1 MFYGLTRADWNS
13 PPIPLVRHPYGPFL
27 PIKCA
32 PGGRTCLPA
41 RGEKHVKRAKTMADS
56 AVRVRIAPSPTG
68 EPHVG
73 TAYIALFNYLF
84 AKKHGGTFIL
94 RIEDTDAT
102 RSTPEFEQKV
112 LDALKWCGLEWSEGP
127 DVGGPY
133 GPYRQ
138 SDRKDIYLDYVRQIE
153 NNGHGFRCFCTPER
167 LEQMREGQ
175 RAAGKQPKYDG
186 HCLSLTAEEVTRR
199 VDAGEPHVVR
209 MKIPTEGSCKF
220 TDGVYGDVE
229 IPWDSVDMQVLLKA
243 DGMPTYHMA
252 NVVDDYLM
260 KITHVARGEEW
271 LASVP
276 KHILIYQY
284 LGLTP
289 PVFMHL
295 SLMRNADK
303 SKLSKRKNPTSI
315 SYYSALG
322 YLPEA
327 LMNFLG
333 LFFIQ
338 IAEGEELMT
347 MAELAEKFD
356 PDNLSKSGAIFDI
369 QKLDWLNGR
378 WIREKLSDDE
388 FLGRVLAW
396 ASENDRLKQGLK
408 LSQSR
413 ISKLGELPAL
423 ADFLL
428 KSDLGLEPAAFAKIK
443 SSPEELVEIFNTVQP
458 DLEKILEWNKET
470 IEAELRAIADRMG
483 KKLKVVLAPLFVA
496 VSGSSRSLPLF
507 DSMEL
512 LGRSVVR
519 QRLKIAGQV
528 AASMAGSGK

>member
-1 MFYGLTRADWNS
+1 MTTSG
-13 PPIPLVRHPYGPFL
+13 
-27 PIKCA
+27 
-32 PGGRTCLPA
+32 
-41 RGEKHVKRAKTMADS
+41 
-56 AVRVRIAPSPTG
+56 VRVRIAPSPTG

-84 AKKHGGTFIL
+84 AKKHGGEFIL

-102 RSTPEFEQKV
+102 RSTPEFETKV
-112 LDALKWCGLEWSEGP
+112 LDALKWCGLKWAEGP
-127 DVGGPY
+127 DIGGPY

-138 SDRKDIYLDYVRQIE
+138 SDRKELYKPYVEQIVT
-153 NNGHGFRCFCTPER
+153 NGHGFRCFCTPER
-167 LEQMREGQ
+167 LEKMREAQ
-175 RAAGKQPKYDG
+175 RAAGLPPKYDG
-186 HCLSLTAEEVTRR
+186 HCLNLSAEEVTSR
-199 VDAGEPHVVR
+199 VAAGEPHVVR

-220 TDGVYGDVE
+220 HDGVYGDVE
-229 IPWDSVDMQVLLKA
+229 IPWDAVDMQVLLKA

-252 NVVDDYLM
+252 NVVDDHLM

-284 LGLTP
+284 LGWEA

-315 SYYSALG
+315 SYYTALG
-322 YLPEA
+322 YIPEA

-338 IAEGEELMT
+338 IAEGEELLSMD
-347 MAELAEKFD
+347 ELAAKFD
-356 PDNLSKSGAIFDI
+356 PENLSKAGAIFDI

-378 WIREKLSDDE
+378 WIREKLSEEE
-388 FLGRVLAW
+388 FQHRILTW
-396 ASENDRLKQGLK
+396 AMENSRLQEGLK

-413 ISKLGELPAL
+413 ITKLGELPDL
-423 ADFLL
+423 AGFLF
-428 KSDLGLEPAAFAKIK
+428 KSDLNLDPSAFAKIK
-443 SSPEELVEIFNTVQP
+443 STPEELLEILNTVQP
-458 DLEKILEWNKET
+458 DLEKILEWNVET

-483 KKLKVVLAPLFVA
+483 KKLKVVVAPLFVA

-507 DSMEL
+507 DSMAI

-519 QRLKIAGQV
+519 QRLKLAAQTV
-528 AASMAGSGK
+528 ATLVGPKN

>member
-1 MFYGLTRADWNS
+1 MSTSGTAS
-13 PPIPLVRHPYGPFL
+13 G
-27 PIKCA
+27 
-32 PGGRTCLPA
+32 
-41 RGEKHVKRAKTMADS
+41 
-56 AVRVRIAPSPTG
+56 VRVRIAPSPTG

-84 AKKHGGTFIL
+84 AKKNNGTFIL

-127 DVGGPY
+127 DIGGPY

-138 SDRKDIYLDYVRQIE
+138 SDRKDIYRPYVDKIVA
-153 NNGHGFRCFCTPER
+153 NGHGFKCFCTPER
-167 LEQMREGQ
+167 LEQMREAQ
-175 RAAGKQPKYDG
+175 RAAGKPPKYDG
-186 HCLSLTAEEVTRR
+186 LCLHLSAEEVTKR

-220 TDGVYGDVE
+220 VDGVYGPVE
-229 IPWDSVDMQVLLKA
+229 IPWEAVDMQVLLKA

-252 NVVDDYLM
+252 NVVDDHMM

-284 LGLTP
+284 LGLEP

-295 SLMRNADK
+295 SLMRNHDK

-338 IAEGEELMT
+338 IAEGEELLT
-347 MAELAEKFD
+347 MEQLAEKFD
-356 PDNLSKSGAIFDI
+356 PENLSKAGAIFDI

-378 WIREKLSDDE
+378 WLREQLTE
-388 FLGRVLAW
+388 EQFTQRVLDW
-396 ASENDRLKQGLK
+396 AMENDRIRQGLK

-413 ISKLGELPAL
+413 ISKLGELPDL
-423 ADFLL
+423 AGFLL
-428 KSDLGLEPAAFAKIK
+428 KSDLGLTPEAFAKVK
-443 SSPEELVEIFNTVQP
+443 STPEEILEVLNQVQP
-458 DLEKILEWNKET
+458 DLEKMPEWTVES
-470 IEAELRAIADRMG
+470 IEAELRASADRLG
-483 KKLKVVLAPLFVA
+483 KKLKVVVAPLFVA

-507 DSMEL
+507 DSMAI

-519 QRLKIAGQV
+519 QRLKV
-528 AASMAGSGK
+528 AAQVVASMVGSGK

>member
-1 MFYGLTRADWNS
+1 MSTSG
-13 PPIPLVRHPYGPFL
+13 
-27 PIKCA
+27 
-32 PGGRTCLPA
+32 
-41 RGEKHVKRAKTMADS
+41 
-56 AVRVRIAPSPTG
+56 VRVRIAPSPTG

-84 AKKHGGTFIL
+84 AKKNNGTFIL

-127 DVGGPY
+127 DIGGPY

-138 SDRKDIYLDYVRQIE
+138 SDRKDIYRPYVDKIVA
-153 NNGHGFRCFCTPER
+153 NGHGFKCFCTPER
-167 LEQMREGQ
+167 LEQMREAQ
-175 RAAGKQPKYDG
+175 RAAGKPPKYDG
-186 HCLSLTAEEVTRR
+186 LCLHLSAEEVTKR

-220 TDGVYGDVE
+220 VDGVYGPVE
-229 IPWDSVDMQVLLKA
+229 IPWEAVDMQVLLKA

-252 NVVDDYLM
+252 NVVDDHMM

-284 LGLTP
+284 LGLEP

-295 SLMRNADK
+295 SLMRNHDK

-338 IAEGEELMT
+338 IAEGEELLT
-347 MAELAEKFD
+347 MDQLAEKFD
-356 PDNLSKSGAIFDI
+356 PENLSKAGAIFDI

-378 WIREKLSDDE
+378 WLREQLSEEE
-388 FLGRVLAW
+388 FVQRVLSW
-396 ASENDRLKQGLK
+396 AMENDRVRQGLK

-413 ISKLGELPAL
+413 ISKLGELPDL
-423 ADFLL
+423 AGFLL
-428 KSDLGLEPAAFAKIK
+428 KSDLGLTPEAFAKVK
-443 SSPEELVEIFNTVQP
+443 STPEEILEVLNQVQP
-458 DLEKILEWNKET
+458 DLEKMPEWTIES
-470 IEAELRAIADRMG
+470 IEAELRASADRLG
-483 KKLKVVLAPLFVA
+483 KKLKVVVAPLFVA

-507 DSMEL
+507 DSMAI

-519 QRLKIAGQV
+519 QRLKV
-528 AASMAGSGK
+528 AAQVVASMVGSGK

>member
-1 MFYGLTRADWNS
+1 MIATK
-13 PPIPLVRHPYGPFL
+13 P
-27 PIKCA
+27 
-32 PGGRTCLPA
+32 
-41 RGEKHVKRAKTMADS
+41 
-56 AVRVRIAPSPTG
+56 RVRIAPSPTG

-84 AKKHGGTFIL
+84 AKKHGGEFIL

-102 RSTPEFEQKV
+102 RSTREFEEKV
-112 LDALKWCGLEWSEGP
+112 LDALRWTGLTWAEGP

-138 SDRKDIYLDYVRQIE
+138 SDRKDMYQPYAQQLLDK
-153 NNGHGFRCFCTPER
+153 GHAFRCFCTPER

-175 RAAGKQPKYDG
+175 RAAGKPPKYDG
-186 HCLSLTAEEVTRR
+186 LCLSYTAEEVTSRM
-199 VDAGEPHVVR
+199 ASGETSVIR
-209 MKIPTEGSCKF
+209 MKIPTEGSCDF
-220 TDGVYGDVE
+220 HDGVYGDVS
-229 IPWDSVDMQVLLKA
+229 IPWDSVDMQVLIKG

-252 NVVDDYLM
+252 NVIDDHLM

-276 KHILIYQY
+276 KHILLYRYFEWEQ
-284 LGLTP
+284 

-338 IAEGEELMT
+338 IAEGEEMLT
-347 MAELAEKFD
+347 MDELTEKFD
-356 PDNLSKSGAIFDI
+356 PDNLSKAGAIFDI

-378 WIREKLSDDE
+378 WLREKLSPDE
-388 FLGRVLAW
+388 FVSRVLEW
-396 ASENDRLKQGLK
+396 AMENSRLTEGLK
-408 LSQSR
+408 HSQSR
-413 ISKLGELPAL
+413 ISKLGELPNL
-423 ADFLL
+423 AGFLL
-428 KSDLGLEPAAFAKIK
+428 SSDVGLTPASFAGLKT
-443 SSPEELVEIFNTVQP
+443 SPAETLEIINTVQT
-458 DLEKILEWNKET
+458 DFEKMLEFNVESIDG
-470 IEAELRAIADRMG
+470 ELRAIADKLG
-483 KKLKVVLAPLFVA
+483 KKLRVVTPPLFVA
-496 VSGSSRSLPLF
+496 MSGSQRSLPLF
-507 DSMEL
+507 DSMAL

-519 QRLKIAGQV
+519 QRLKIAATV
-528 AASMAGSGK
+528 VASMVGSEK

>member
-1 MFYGLTRADWNS
+1 MTTSG
-13 PPIPLVRHPYGPFL
+13 
-27 PIKCA
+27 
-32 PGGRTCLPA
+32 
-41 RGEKHVKRAKTMADS
+41 
-56 AVRVRIAPSPTG
+56 VRVRIAPSPTG

-84 AKKHGGTFIL
+84 AKKHGGEFIL

-102 RSTPEFEQKV
+102 RSTPEFETKV
-112 LDALKWCGLEWSEGP
+112 LDALKWCGLKWSEGP
-127 DVGGPY
+127 DIGGPY

-138 SDRKDIYLDYVRQIE
+138 SDRKDIYKPFVEKIVDA
-153 NNGHGFRCFCTPER
+153 GHGFRCFCTPER
-167 LEQMREGQ
+167 LEKMREAQ
-175 RAAGKQPKYDG
+175 RAAGLPPKYDG
-186 HCLSLTAEEVTRR
+186 HCLNLTAEEVSTR
-199 VDAGEPHVVR
+199 VAGGEPHVVR

-220 TDGVYGDVE
+220 HDGVYGDVE
-229 IPWDSVDMQVLLKA
+229 IPWDAVDMQVLLKA

-252 NVVDDYLM
+252 NVVDDHLM

-284 LGLTP
+284 LGLEP
-289 PVFMHL
+289 PQFMHL

-315 SYYSALG
+315 SYYTALG
-322 YLPEA
+322 YIPEA

-338 IAEGEELMT
+338 IAEGEELLT
-347 MAELAEKFD
+347 MDELAEKFD
-356 PDNLSKSGAIFDI
+356 PENLSKAGAIFDI

-378 WIREKLSDDE
+378 WIREKLSEEE
-388 FLGRVLAW
+388 FQHRVLTW
-396 ASENDRLKQGLK
+396 AMENSRLREGLK

-413 ISKLGELPAL
+413 ISKLGELPDL
-423 ADFLL
+423 TGFLF
-428 KSDLGLEPAAFAKIK
+428 KSDLNLDPSAFAKIK
-443 SSPEELVEIFNTVQP
+443 STPEELLEILNTVQP
-458 DLEKILEWNKET
+458 DLEKILEWNVET

-483 KKLKVVLAPLFVA
+483 KKLKVVVAPLFVA

-507 DSMEL
+507 DSMAI

-519 QRLKIAGQV
+519 QRLKLAAQTV
-528 AASMAGSGK
+528 ATLVGPKN

>member
-1 MFYGLTRADWNS
+1 MTTSG
-13 PPIPLVRHPYGPFL
+13 
-27 PIKCA
+27 
-32 PGGRTCLPA
+32 
-41 RGEKHVKRAKTMADS
+41 
-56 AVRVRIAPSPTG
+56 VRVRIAPSPTG

-73 TAYIALFNYLF
+73 TAYVALFNYLF
-84 AKKHGGTFIL
+84 AKKHGGEFIL

-112 LDALKWCGLEWSEGP
+112 LDALKWCGLKWSEGP

-138 SDRKDIYLDYVRQIE
+138 SDRKDLYKPFVDKIVA
-153 NNGHGFRCFCTPER
+153 NGHGFHCFCTPER
-167 LEQMREGQ
+167 LEKMREAQ

-186 HCLSLTAEEVTRR
+186 HCLNLSAEEVTTRI
-199 VDAGEPHVVR
+199 ASGEPNVVR

-220 TDGVYGDVE
+220 VDGVYGPVE
-229 IPWDSVDMQVLLKA
+229 IPWDAVDMQVLLKA

-252 NVVDDYLM
+252 NVVDDHLM

-284 LGLTP
+284 LGLEP

-315 SYYSALG
+315 SYYQALG

-338 IAEGEELMT
+338 IAEGEEILGID
-347 MAELAEKFD
+347 ELAGQFD
-356 PDNLSKSGAIFDI
+356 PENLSKAGAIFDI
-369 QKLDWLNGR
+369 QKLDWVNGR
-378 WIREKLSDDE
+378 WLREKLSEED
-388 FLGRVLAW
+388 FQHRVLLW
-396 ASENDRLKQGLK
+396 AMENDRLREGLK

-413 ISKLGELPAL
+413 ISKLGELPEL
-423 ADFLL
+423 MGFLL
-428 KSDLGLEPAAFAKIK
+428 KSDLHIDPAAFARIK
-443 SSPEELVEIFNTVQP
+443 STPEELLEILNTVQP
-458 DLEKILEWNKET
+458 DLEKILEWNVASV
-470 IEAELRAIADRMG
+470 EAELRAIADRMG
-483 KKLKVVLAPLFVA
+483 KKLKVVVAPLFVA
-496 VSGSSRSLPLF
+496 ISGSSRSLPLF
-507 DSMEL
+507 DSMAI
-512 LGRSVVR
+512 LGRAVVR
-519 QRLKIAGQV
+519 QRLKLAAQTV
-528 AASMAGSGK
+528 ATLVGPKN

>member
-1 MFYGLTRADWNS
+1 MT
-13 PPIPLVRHPYGPFL
+13 
-27 PIKCA
+27 
-32 PGGRTCLPA
+32 
-41 RGEKHVKRAKTMADS
+41 DS

-153 NNGHGFRCFCTPER
+153 KNGHGFRCFCTPER
-167 LEQMREGQ
+167 LEKMREAQ

-186 HCLSLTAEEVTRR
+186 HCLTLSAEEVTRR

-519 QRLKIAGQV
+519 QRLKVAGQV

>member
-1 MFYGLTRADWNS
+1 MTTSG
-13 PPIPLVRHPYGPFL
+13 
-27 PIKCA
+27 
-32 PGGRTCLPA
+32 
-41 RGEKHVKRAKTMADS
+41 
-56 AVRVRIAPSPTG
+56 VRVRIAPSPTG

-73 TAYIALFNYLF
+73 TVYIALFNYLF
-84 AKKHGGTFIL
+84 AKKMGGEFIL

-112 LDALKWCGLEWSEGP
+112 LDALRWAGLDWKEGP

-138 SDRKDIYLDYVRQIE
+138 SERKDIYRPFVEKMVDE
-153 NNGHGFRCFCTPER
+153 GNAFRCFCTPER
-167 LEQMREGQ
+167 LEQMREAQ
-175 RAAGKQPKYDG
+175 RAAGKPPGYDG
-186 HCLSLTAEEVTRR
+186 HCLHLKAEEVTAR
-199 VDAGEPHVVR
+199 VAAGEPHVVR
-209 MKIPTEGSCKF
+209 LKIPTEGACEF
-220 TDGVYGDVE
+220 NDGVYGDVS
-229 IPWDSVDMQVLLKA
+229 IPWESVDMQVLLKA

-252 NVVDDYLM
+252 NVVDDHLM

-276 KHILIYQY
+276 KHILIYKY
-284 LGLTP
+284 LGLEP
-289 PVFMHL
+289 PKFMHL

-338 IAEGEELMT
+338 IAEGEELLT
-347 MAELAEKFD
+347 MDQLAEKFD
-356 PDNLSKSGAIFDI
+356 PENLSKAGAIFDI

-378 WIREKLSDDE
+378 WLREQLTEEE
-388 FLGRVLAW
+388 FAARVLNW
-396 ASENDRLKQGLK
+396 AMENNRIRDGLK

-413 ISKLGELPAL
+413 ISKLGELPDL
-423 ADFLL
+423 AGFLL
-428 KSDLGLEPAAFAKIK
+428 KSDLGLTPEAFAKVK
-443 SSPEELVEIFNTVQP
+443 STPEEILEVLNQVQP
-458 DLEKILEWNKET
+458 DLEKMPEWTIES
-470 IEAELRAIADRMG
+470 IEAELRASADRLG
-483 KKLKVVLAPLFVA
+483 KKLKVVVAPLFVA

-507 DSMEL
+507 DSMAI

-519 QRLKIAGQV
+519 QRLKV
-528 AASMAGSGK
+528 AAQVVASMVGSGK

>member
-1 MFYGLTRADWNS
+1 MTTSG
-13 PPIPLVRHPYGPFL
+13 
-27 PIKCA
+27 
-32 PGGRTCLPA
+32 
-41 RGEKHVKRAKTMADS
+41 
-56 AVRVRIAPSPTG
+56 VRVRIAPSPTG

-84 AKKHGGTFIL
+84 AKKNGGEFIL

-102 RSTPEFEQKV
+102 RSTAEFEEKV
-112 LDALKWCGLEWSEGP
+112 LDALKWTGLKWSEGP

-138 SDRKDIYLDYVRQIE
+138 SERKDIYRPFVEQLVRD
-153 NNGHGFRCFCTPER
+153 GHAFRCFCTPER
-167 LEQMREGQ
+167 LEMMRDAQ
-175 RAAGKQPKYDG
+175 RAKGMAPKYDG
-186 HCLSLTAEEVTRR
+186 LCLHLKAEEVTERME
-199 VDAGEPHVVR
+199 AGEPSVVR

-220 TDGVYGDVE
+220 NDGVYGDVE

-252 NVVDDYLM
+252 NVVDDHLM

-276 KHILIYQY
+276 KHILLYQY
-284 LGLTP
+284 LGLEP
-289 PVFMHL
+289 PKFMHL

-333 LFFIQ
+333 LFFVQ
-338 IAEGEELMT
+338 IADGEELLT
-347 MAELAEKFD
+347 MDELAEKFD
-356 PDNLSKSGAIFDI
+356 PENLSKAGAIFDV

-378 WIREKLSDDE
+378 WIREKLTPED
-388 FLGRVLAW
+388 FLSRIFDW
-396 ASENDRLKQGLK
+396 ASENDRLTEGLK
-408 LSQSR
+408 LAQSR
-413 ISKLGELPAL
+413 ISKLGELPPL
-423 ADFLL
+423 AGFLL
-428 KSDLGLEPAAFAKIK
+428 ANDVGLTPASFAGLKT
-443 SSPEELVEIFNTVQP
+443 SPAETLEIVNTVQF
-458 DLEKILEWNKET
+458 DLEKIVEWNVAT
-470 IEAELRAIADRMG
+470 IEEELRAISDRLG
-483 KKLKVVLAPLFVA
+483 KKLRVVTPPLFVA
-496 VSGSSRSLPLF
+496 VSGSQRSLPLF
-507 DSMEL
+507 DSMAL

-519 QRLKIAGQV
+519 QRLKVASQV
-528 AASMAGSGK
+528 LASMVGSGS

>member
-1 MFYGLTRADWNS
+1 MINPT
-13 PPIPLVRHPYGPFL
+13 P
-27 PIKCA
+27 
-32 PGGRTCLPA
+32 
-41 RGEKHVKRAKTMADS
+41 
-56 AVRVRIAPSPTG
+56 RVRIAPSPTG

-73 TAYIALFNYLF
+73 TVYIALFNYLF
-84 AKKHGGTFIL
+84 AKKMGGEFIL

-112 LDALKWCGLEWSEGP
+112 LDALRWTGLTWAEGP

-138 SDRKDIYLDYVRQIE
+138 SDRKAMYQPYAQELLDK
-153 NNGHGFRCFCTPER
+153 GHAFRCFCTPER
-167 LEQMREGQ
+167 LEQMREAQ
-175 RAAGKQPKYDG
+175 RASGKPPKYDG
-186 HCLSLTAEEVTRR
+186 LCLNLKAEEVTARLG
-199 VDAGEPHVVR
+199 AGEASVIR
-209 MKIPTEGSCKF
+209 MKIPTEGNCEF
-220 TDGVYGDVE
+220 HDGVYGDVS
-229 IPWDSVDMQVLLKA
+229 IPWDSVDMQVLIKA

-252 NVVDDYLM
+252 NVIDDHLM

-276 KHILIYQY
+276 KHILLYRYFEWEQ
-284 LGLTP
+284 

-338 IAEGEELMT
+338 IAEGEELLSME
-347 MAELAEKFD
+347 ELAEKFD
-356 PDNLSKSGAIFDI
+356 PDNLSKAGAIFDI

-378 WIREKLSDDE
+378 WLREKLSPEE
-388 FLGRVLAW
+388 FVARTLEW
-396 ASENDRLKQGLK
+396 ASENSRLTEGLK

-413 ISKLGELPAL
+413 ISKLGELPQL
-423 ADFLL
+423 AGFLL
-428 KSDLGLEPAAFAKIK
+428 SSDVGLAPASFAGLKT
-443 SSPEELVEIFNTVQP
+443 SPAETLEILNTVQA
-458 DLEKILEWNKET
+458 DLEKILEWNVET
-470 IEAELRAIADRMG
+470 IDAELRAVSDKLG
-483 KKLKVVLAPLFVA
+483 KKLRVVTPPLFVA
-496 VSGSSRSLPLF
+496 MSGSSRSLPLF
-507 DSMEL
+507 DSMAL

-519 QRLKIAGQV
+519 QRLKV
-528 AASMAGSGK
+528 AATVVAQMVGEGK

>member
-1 MFYGLTRADWNS
+1 MTTSG
-13 PPIPLVRHPYGPFL
+13 
-27 PIKCA
+27 
-32 PGGRTCLPA
+32 
-41 RGEKHVKRAKTMADS
+41 
-56 AVRVRIAPSPTG
+56 VRVRIAPSPTG

-73 TAYIALFNYLF
+73 TVYIALFNYLF
-84 AKKHGGTFIL
+84 AKKMGGEFIL

-112 LDALKWCGLEWSEGP
+112 LDALRWAGLDWKEGP

-138 SDRKDIYLDYVRQIE
+138 SERKDIYRPFVEKMVDE
-153 NNGHGFRCFCTPER
+153 GNAFRCFCTPER
-167 LEQMREGQ
+167 LEQMREAQ
-175 RAAGKQPKYDG
+175 RAAGKPPGYDG
-186 HCLSLTAEEVTRR
+186 HCLHLKAEEVTAR
-199 VDAGEPHVVR
+199 VAAGEPHVVR
-209 MKIPTEGSCKF
+209 LKIPTEGACEF
-220 TDGVYGDVE
+220 NDGVYGDVS
-229 IPWDSVDMQVLLKA
+229 IPWESVDMQVLLKA

-252 NVVDDYLM
+252 NVVDDHLM

-276 KHILIYQY
+276 KHILIYKY
-284 LGLTP
+284 LGLEP
-289 PVFMHL
+289 PKFMHL

-338 IAEGEELMT
+338 IAEGEELLT

-356 PDNLSKSGAIFDI
+356 PDHLNKAGAIFDV

-378 WIREKLSDDE
+378 WLREKLTPEE
-388 FLGRVLAW
+388 FLRRIFVW
-396 ASENDRLKQGLK
+396 SSENDRLTEGLK
-408 LSQSR
+408 LAQSR
-413 ISKLGELPAL
+413 ISKLGELPQL
-423 ADFLL
+423 AGFLL
-428 KSDLGLEPAAFAKIK
+428 ASDAGVKPESFAGLKTSPA
-443 SSPEELVEIFNTVQP
+443 ETLEILQTAAA
-458 DLEKILEWNKET
+458 DLEKILEWNVET
-470 IEAELRAIADRMG
+470 IDAELRAISDRLG
-483 KKLKVVLAPLFVA
+483 KKLRVVTPPLFIA
-496 VSGSSRSLPLF
+496 VSGTSRSLPLF
-507 DSMEL
+507 DSMAL

-519 QRLKIAGQV
+519 QRLKV
-528 AASMAGSGK
+528 AAAAAAQLVGSN

>member
-1 MFYGLTRADWNS
+1 MTTSG
-13 PPIPLVRHPYGPFL
+13 
-27 PIKCA
+27 
-32 PGGRTCLPA
+32 
-41 RGEKHVKRAKTMADS
+41 
-56 AVRVRIAPSPTG
+56 VRVRIAPSPTG

-84 AKKHGGTFIL
+84 AQKHGGEFIL

-102 RSTPEFEQKV
+102 RSTPEFETKV
-112 LDALKWCGLEWSEGP
+112 LDALKWCGLKWSEGP

-138 SDRKDIYLDYVRQIE
+138 SDRKELYKPYVEKIVDA
-153 NNGHGFRCFCTPER
+153 GHGFRCFCTPER
-167 LEQMREGQ
+167 LEQMRAAQ
-175 RAAGKQPKYDG
+175 RAAGLPPKYDG
-186 HCLSLTAEEVTRR
+186 HCLNLSAEEVSTR
-199 VDAGEPHVVR
+199 VAAGEPHVVR

-220 TDGVYGDVE
+220 HDGVYGDVE
-229 IPWDSVDMQVLLKA
+229 IPWDAVDMQVLLKA

-252 NVVDDYLM
+252 NVVDDHLM

-284 LGLTP
+284 LGWEA

-315 SYYSALG
+315 SYYTALG
-322 YLPEA
+322 YIPEA

-333 LFFIQ
+333 LFFMQ
-338 IAEGEELMT
+338 IAEGDELLT
-347 MAELAEKFD
+347 MDELAEKFD
-356 PDNLSKSGAIFDI
+356 PENLSKAGAIFDI

-378 WIREKLSDDE
+378 WIREKLSEEE
-388 FLGRVLAW
+388 FQQRVLTW
-396 ASENDRLKQGLK
+396 AMENSRLQEGLK

-413 ISKLGELPAL
+413 ITKLGELPDL
-423 ADFLL
+423 AGFLF
-428 KSDLGLEPAAFAKIK
+428 KSDLNLDPSAFARIK
-443 SSPEELVEIFNTVQP
+443 STPEELLEILNTVQP
-458 DLEKILEWNKET
+458 DLEKILEWNVET

-483 KKLKVVLAPLFVA
+483 KKLKVIVAPLFVA

-507 DSMEL
+507 DSMAI

-519 QRLKIAGQV
+519 QRLKLAAQTV
-528 AASMAGSGK
+528 ATLVGPKN

>member
-1 MFYGLTRADWNS
+1 MTS
-13 PPIPLVRHPYGPFL
+13 PA
-27 PIKCA
+27 A
-32 PGGRTCLPA
+32 P
-41 RGEKHVKRAKTMADS
+41 
-56 AVRVRIAPSPTG
+56 VRVRIAPSPTG

-84 AKKHGGTFIL
+84 AKKNNGTFIL

-102 RSTPEFEQKV
+102 RSTPEFERKV

-127 DVGGPY
+127 DIGGPY

-138 SDRKDIYLDYVRQIE
+138 SDRKDIYRPYVEKIVE
-153 NNGHGFRCFCTPER
+153 AGHGFRCFCTPER

-175 RAAGKQPKYDG
+175 RAAGKPPKYDG
-186 HCLSLTAEEVTRR
+186 LCLSLSAEEVTTR
-199 VDAGEPHVVR
+199 VASGEPHVVR

-229 IPWDSVDMQVLLKA
+229 IPWDAVDMQVLLKA

-252 NVVDDYLM
+252 NVVDDHLM

-276 KHILIYQY
+276 KHILIYRY
-284 LGLTP
+284 LGLEP

-322 YLPEA
+322 YLPET

-338 IAEGEELMT
+338 IAEGEELLT
-347 MAELAEKFD
+347 MDELAAKFD
-356 PDNLSKSGAIFDI
+356 PENLSKAGAIFDI

-378 WIREKLSDDE
+378 WIREKLSDED
-388 FLGRVLAW
+388 FRRRVIEW
-396 ASENDRLKQGLK
+396 AMENSRLTEGLK

-413 ISKLGELPAL
+413 ISKLGELPDL
-423 ADFLL
+423 AGFLL
-428 KSDLGLEPAAFAKIK
+428 KSDLGLEPAHFAKVK
-443 SSPEELVEIFNTVQP
+443 SSPEELVEIFNEVQP
-458 DLEKILEWNKET
+458 ALEKIVEWDVAS
-470 IEAELRAIADRMG
+470 IEAELRAVADRLG
-483 KKLKVVLAPLFVA
+483 KKLKVVVAPLFVA

-507 DSMEL
+507 DSMAV

-519 QRLKIAGQV
+519 QRLKVAGQV
-528 AASMAGSGK
+528 VASMAGSGK

>member
-1 MFYGLTRADWNS
+1 MSTSG
-13 PPIPLVRHPYGPFL
+13 
-27 PIKCA
+27 
-32 PGGRTCLPA
+32 
-41 RGEKHVKRAKTMADS
+41 
-56 AVRVRIAPSPTG
+56 VRVRIAPSPTG

-84 AKKHGGTFIL
+84 AKKNNGTFIL

-127 DVGGPY
+127 DIGGPY

-138 SDRKDIYLDYVRQIE
+138 SDRKDIYRPYVDKIVA
-153 NNGHGFRCFCTPER
+153 NGHGFKCFCTPER
-167 LEQMREGQ
+167 LEQMREAQ
-175 RAAGKQPKYDG
+175 RAAGKPPKYDG
-186 HCLSLTAEEVTRR
+186 LCLHLSAEEVTKR

-220 TDGVYGDVE
+220 VDGVYGPVE
-229 IPWDSVDMQVLLKA
+229 IPWEAVDMQVLLKA

-252 NVVDDYLM
+252 NVVDDHMM

-284 LGLTP
+284 LGLEP

-295 SLMRNADK
+295 SLMRNHDK

-338 IAEGEELMT
+338 IAEGEELLT
-347 MAELAEKFD
+347 MDQLAEKFD
-356 PDNLSKSGAIFDI
+356 PENLSKAGAIFDI

-378 WIREKLSDDE
+378 WLREQLTEED
-388 FLGRVLAW
+388 FMQRVLEW
-396 ASENDRLKQGLK
+396 AMENNRIRDGLK

-413 ISKLGELPAL
+413 ISKFGELPDL
-423 ADFLL
+423 AGFLL
-428 KSDLGLEPAAFAKIK
+428 KSDLGLTPEAFAKVK
-443 SSPEELVEIFNTVQP
+443 STPEEILEVLNQVQP
-458 DLEKILEWNKET
+458 DLEKMPEWTIES
-470 IEAELRAIADRMG
+470 IEAELRASADRLG
-483 KKLKVVLAPLFVA
+483 KKLKVVVAPLFVA
-496 VSGSSRSLPLF
+496 ISGSSRSLPLF
-507 DSMEL
+507 DSMAI

-519 QRLKIAGQV
+519 QRLKV
-528 AASMAGSGK
+528 AAQVVASMVGSGK

>member
-1 MFYGLTRADWNS
+1 MNTSG
-13 PPIPLVRHPYGPFL
+13 
-27 PIKCA
+27 
-32 PGGRTCLPA
+32 
-41 RGEKHVKRAKTMADS
+41 
-56 AVRVRIAPSPTG
+56 VRVRIAPSPTG

-73 TAYIALFNYLF
+73 TVYIALFNYLF
-84 AKKHGGTFIL
+84 AKKMGGEFIL

-112 LDALKWCGLEWSEGP
+112 LDALKWTGLTWSEGP

-138 SDRKDIYLDYVRQIE
+138 SDRKDMYQPFAQDLLDK
-153 NNGHGFRCFCTPER
+153 GHAFRCFCTPER
-167 LEQMREGQ
+167 LTDMREAQ
-175 RAAGKQPKYDG
+175 RASGKPPKYDG
-186 HCLSLTAEEVTRR
+186 LCLHLKAEEVTAR
-199 VDAGEPHVVR
+199 VASGEASVVR
-209 MKIPTEGSCKF
+209 MKIPTEGSCDF
-220 TDGVYGDVE
+220 NDGVYGDVS
-229 IPWDSVDMQVLLKA
+229 IPWDSVDMQVLMKA

-252 NVVDDYLM
+252 NVIDDHLM

-276 KHILIYQY
+276 KHILLYRY
-284 LGLTP
+284 FEWDEP
-289 PVFMHL
+289 KFMHL

-338 IAEGEELMT
+338 IAEGEELLD

-356 PDNLSKSGAIFDI
+356 PDNLSKAGAIFDI

-378 WIREKLSDDE
+378 WLREKLTPDE
-388 FLGRVLAW
+388 FLARVFDWSA
-396 ASENDRLKQGLK
+396 ENDRLTEGLK
-408 LSQSR
+408 LAQSR
-413 ISKLGELPAL
+413 ISKLGELPQL
-423 ADFLL
+423 TGFLL
-428 KSDLGLEPAAFAKIK
+428 ANDVGLTPASFAGLKT
-443 SSPEELVEIFNTVQP
+443 SPAETLEILNTVQT
-458 DLEKILEWNKET
+458 DLEKILEWNVTT
-470 IEAELRAIADRMG
+470 IDEELRAIAERLG
-483 KKLKVVLAPLFVA
+483 KKLRVVTPPLFVA

-507 DSMEL
+507 DSMAL

-519 QRLKIAGQV
+519 QRLKV
-528 AASMAGSGK
+528 AATVVAAMVGAAS